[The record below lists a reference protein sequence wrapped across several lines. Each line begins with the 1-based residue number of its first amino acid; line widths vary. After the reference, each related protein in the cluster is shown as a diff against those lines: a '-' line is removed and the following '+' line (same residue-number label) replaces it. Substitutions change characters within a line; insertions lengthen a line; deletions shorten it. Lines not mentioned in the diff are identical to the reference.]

1 MLNFAKKLK
10 KLRIDK
16 NLTQEELA
24 EYLGLSGKSAISNWE
39 KGSSRPDKI
48 EHYEKLSKLFHIS
61 LDSLIKDE
69 PLTSIVRENNI
80 RYVAEDEIIR
90 GEIYKPQYPLLGKVP
105 AGRSEVYISDWVEME
120 VIDFDPQDHA
130 LLMIDEEYGYSMTP
144 IMQPGDVIMI
154 SLKENKFESGDI
166 VAARWDDTKG
176 AIKILSI
183 NEDDKAWIALH
194 SSNSAEAPI
203 FIKRN
208 KVKLFRVVAWFDR
221 KKVRKML

>member
-1 MLNFAKKLK
+1 MLNFAKRLK

-39 KGSSRPDKI
+39 KGNARPDKI
-48 EHYEKLSKLFHIS
+48 EHYEKLSELFHIS

-80 RYVAEDEIIR
+80 RYVAEDELIR
-90 GEIYKPQYPLLGKVP
+90 GDIYKPQYPLLGKVP
-105 AGRSEVYISDWVEME
+105 AGRSEVYLSDWVEME

-144 IMQPGDVIMI
+144 IMQPGDIIMI

-166 VAARWDDTKG
+166 VAARWDETKG

-221 KKVRKML
+221 KKIRKRI